1 MADASPDSAPA
12 STKQAALLEA
22 LERRITGHE
31 ARVAAK
37 KERTEALSAALT
49 SSDLSAEEREAMMRE
64 HAEME
69 KVFSRRYRRRFS
81 RADFESLAI
90 VGKGHFGEVSHSA
103 RALRAS
109 RFARARSTAVGRG
122 CGAPWGTSNTRLEAT
137 LAATAC
143 KAPWREARGHARPKI
158 PVVARERRG
167 RGRAGD

>member
-49 SSDLSAEEREAMMRE
+49 STDLSAEEREAMMRE

-69 KVFSRRYRRRFS
+69 KLFSRRYRRRFS
-81 RADFESLAI
+81 RADFESLAV
-90 VGKGHFGEVSHSA
+90 VGKGHFGEVSPSA
-103 RALRAS
+103 RAHRTAAFALLAQHQAGCTGIAS
-109 RFARARSTAVGRG
+109 YWLGDATWSALLQGIITRMARSSQGFLQ
-122 CGAPWGTSNTRLEAT
+122 S
-137 LAATAC
+137 
-143 KAPWREARGHARPKI
+143 RPS
-158 PVVARERRG
+158 A
-167 RGRAGD
+167 